1 MVLVDHEVLRR
12 YEIAILERWG
22 VPSDQAAV
30 VADNL
35 VEADLRGVESHGA
48 HLVELYVARLKSGH
62 LRPRTEVTTVRDD
75 GATVMLDGGVGFG
88 QVAGVAAM
96 ELAVA
101 RAKTHGVAAVTVRE
115 GTHLGALAY
124 YTLPAAEAG
133 CFAMAVQN
141 GPTIVPPFGGRTGIF
156 STNPFSWAAP
166 AGKELPVVY
175 DIATTAVAGNK
186 ILLAKKRGDP
196 TIPEGWANDE
206 MGRPTTDTASASA
219 QNLCWFGGY
228 KGFGIALMVEV
239 LSGIVAGSSF
249 GHTEQTDSELVG
261 KRRLAKGWMFLT
273 LDLERFCG
281 VDRFREQMDQLIRD
295 VHATERAE
303 GVERIYVPGEIEHE
317 TRAERLAGGIPLSVE
332 LADELSALGGD
343 VGLAPLGTPSTDAGV
358 P

>member
-1 MVLVDHEVLRR
+1 MSEANVVLLDHDALRR
-12 YEIAILERWG
+12 YEIAILKGLG
-22 VPSDQAAV
+22 VPPDQAEV
-30 VADNL
+30 VVDNL

-48 HLVELYVARLKSGH
+48 HLIELYVARLRSGH
-62 LRPRTEVTTVRDD
+62 LRPVTAVSVVRDD
-75 GATVMLDGGVGFG
+75 GATVMLDGGIGFG
-88 QVAGVAAM
+88 QVSGVAAM
-96 ELAVA
+96 ELAIE
-101 RAKTHGVAAVTVRE
+101 RAKAHGVAAVTVRE

-141 GPTIVPPFGGRTGIF
+141 GPAIVPPYGGRSGIF
-156 STNPFSWAAP
+156 STNPFSWAVP

-196 TIPEGWANDE
+196 TIPEGWANDDL
-206 MGRPTTDTASASA
+206 GRPTTDTAAASA

-249 GHTEQTDSELVG
+249 GHTEQTECEMVG
-261 KRRLAKGWMFLT
+261 NRRLAKGWMFLT

-281 VDRFREQMDQLIRD
+281 LDKFREQMDQLIRD
-295 VHATERAE
+295 VHGTERAE
-303 GVERIYVPGEIEHE
+303 GVDRIYVPGEIEHE
-317 TRAERLAGGIPLSVE
+317 NRAERLARGIPLPVALVDEISAIG
-332 LADELSALGGD
+332 ADF
-343 VGLAPLGTPSTDAGV
+343 GLPPLGSQ
-358 P
+358 

>member
-1 MVLVDHEVLRR
+1 M
-12 YEIAILERWG
+12 
-22 VPSDQAAV
+22 
-30 VADNL
+30 
-35 VEADLRGVESHGA
+35 
-48 HLVELYVARLKSGH
+48 
-62 LRPRTEVTTVRDD
+62 
-75 GATVMLDGGVGFG
+75 
-88 QVAGVAAM
+88 
-96 ELAVA
+96 
-101 RAKTHGVAAVTVRE
+101 
-115 GTHLGALAY
+115 
-124 YTLPAAEAG
+124 
-133 CFAMAVQN
+133 
-141 GPTIVPPFGGRTGIF
+141 
-156 STNPFSWAAP
+156 
-166 AGKELPVVY
+166 VY